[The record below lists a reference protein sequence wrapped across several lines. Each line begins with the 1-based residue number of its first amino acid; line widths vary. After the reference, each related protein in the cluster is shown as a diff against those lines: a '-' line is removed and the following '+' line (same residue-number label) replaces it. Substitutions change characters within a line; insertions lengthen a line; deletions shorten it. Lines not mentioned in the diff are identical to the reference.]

1 MEQIDNTINKNI
13 QNNKIIFENIKFV
26 KESLPLLYF
35 SIMAMLLIFD
45 YFIFTDVLN
54 LNQAYFFNNLL
65 TIVAN
70 EQPILIVF
78 ILSPIIFALLLIF
91 LPFKIHYEYL
101 NKFFKDNYKYLYKI
115 FNSLSILFKLFLF
128 IFGIFI
134 ILFGDLLIFT
144 LLNYIYNLFDKT
156 FLEMSLITLLFSFYI
171 FYLFYNTLVF
181 YLILLFSST
190 IILKIR
196 NIHFLPSLIF
206 ILSFFKLLIYLYHE
220 SIPFF
225 KDIDINVKESILFIM
240 FNSMVFIPVIAE
252 IISRNF
258 IKHVNKNKI
267 NKGNILFSIL
277 FGIIAIIYINFL
289 FAGLKELYMNPYTKK
304 DFWKNIPINS
314 LNNGNFSLLIS
325 PLKIIQNNK
334 MIIDIK
340 DIKNKLINKNQQLKN
355 EMKEKFNKKN
365 NYFYIPFQDYR
376 IVFIEDD
383 NSDKILTIFG
393 KFKNEKLINII
404 DVGFINLKPI
414 QQKKG

>member
-1 MEQIDNTINKNI
+1 M
-13 QNNKIIFENIKFV
+13 F
-26 KESLPLLYF
+26 P
-35 SIMAMLLIFD
+35 
-45 YFIFTDVLN
+45 
-54 LNQAYFFNNLL
+54 
-65 TIVAN
+65 
-70 EQPILIVF
+70 
-78 ILSPIIFALLLIF
+78 IFA
-91 LPFKIHYEYL
+91 
-101 NKFFKDNYKYLYKI
+101 
-115 FNSLSILFKLFLF
+115 
-128 IFGIFI
+128 
-134 ILFGDLLIFT
+134 
-144 LLNYIYNLFDKT
+144 
-156 FLEMSLITLLFSFYI
+156 
-171 FYLFYNTLVF
+171 
-181 YLILLFSST
+181 
-190 IILKIR
+190 
-196 NIHFLPSLIF
+196 
-206 ILSFFKLLIYLYHE
+206 
-220 SIPFF
+220 
-225 KDIDINVKESILFIM
+225 
-240 FNSMVFIPVIAE
+240 IAE